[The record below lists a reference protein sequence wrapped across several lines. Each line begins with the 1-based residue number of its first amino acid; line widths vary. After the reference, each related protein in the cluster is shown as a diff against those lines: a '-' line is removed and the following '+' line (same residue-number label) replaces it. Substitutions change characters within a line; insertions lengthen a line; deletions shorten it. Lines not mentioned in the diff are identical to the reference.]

1 MTSSTRLTFK
11 PDYSKKLNKGY
22 ARRTVT
28 VDGKTFTLIASHQDW
43 PKRWRE
49 YRLEG
54 PDVALH
60 SEKGRSWRAGSF
72 SLDRGLDIT
81 TACADANL
89 IRDEVRL
96 GRGMAIHTAEA
107 KAKKIIRKALAN

>member
-1 MTSSTRLTFK
+1 MRLIFK
-11 PDYSKKLNKGY
+11 PDYSKKLNKGC

-28 VDGKTFTLIASHQDW
+28 VDGKTFTLIATHQDW

-72 SLDRGLDIT
+72 SFDRGLNLT
-81 TACADANL
+81 TACTDANL
-89 IRDEVRL
+89 IRDEVGL

-107 KAKKIIRKALAN
+107 KAKVIIRKALGI